1 MNYKDNGNENFLM
14 VYQMELQKAMSLVQ
28 ERRLELRDMA
38 VFMGLMSEMN
48 WRSGKVRIT
57 AKALSKKLG
66 ISFPVCVSSITRL
79 RKELLVVRVKE
90 ERSGELYFL
99 LNPYVAS
106 VGGAQR
112 KGYLWKQFID
122 VVDPDRDDG

>member
-66 ISFPVCVSSITRL
+66 ISFPVCVSSISRL

-106 VGGAQR
+106 VGGVQR
-112 KGYLWKQFID
+112 KGYLWKQFVD

>member
-1 MNYKDNGNENFLM
+1 M

-66 ISFPVCVSSITRL
+66 ISFPVCVSSISRL

-106 VGGAQR
+106 VGGVQR
-112 KGYLWKQFID
+112 KGYLWKQFVD
-122 VVDPDRDDG
+122 VVDPDRNDG

>member
-66 ISFPVCVSSITRL
+66 ISFPVCVSSISRL

-106 VGGAQR
+106 VGGVQR
-112 KGYLWKQFID
+112 KGYLWKQFVD
-122 VVDPDRDDG
+122 VVDPDRNDG